1 MDEGS
6 GGGFCKKDCRRRNKG
21 FLKVGACYCR
31 PAVGAENPCITRV
44 NSARPR
50 LMRKSF
56 LLPLLL
62 TAAAYLTLPMPGLS
76 ASLQQKIGAT
86 QNKIAGKKRQEGVLT
101 TQVTGFNLRIRSLQ
115 GEINGLQQRQDT
127 VQSQLNT
134 KQAELDSIRNR
145 LQIAQDRLTRLRAR
159 LVVAR
164 RVLAARLV
172 ALYKDDAPD
181 MVTVVLESNG
191 FADLLDRADFLSRI
205 SSQDHR
211 IITTV
216 RDLKAQVTTQVHQL
230 TGLERQAAAAA
241 NAIRVKRDEI
251 AAAKGAIV
259 SRQND
264 LVSARNARAGVLG
277 RIRSARH
284 TLEGHLHDLQAKQ
297 IQAISG
303 GVGAGPIRRGSG
315 NFIWPVNGSISSGF
329 GMRWGRLHAG
339 VDIVAGTG
347 TPIRAAASG
356 VVAFTQPE
364 AASGGYGNYTCINH
378 GGGISTCYAHQV
390 RFGTSAGAHV
400 SQGQVI
406 GYVGN
411 TGHSFGSHLHF
422 EVRINGAP
430 VDPMGYL

>member
-1 MDEGS
+1 
-6 GGGFCKKDCRRRNKG
+6 
-21 FLKVGACYCR
+21 
-31 PAVGAENPCITRV
+31 
-44 NSARPR
+44 
-50 LMRKSF
+50 MRKSF

-62 TAAAYLTLPMPGLS
+62 TAAAYLALPMPGLS
-76 ASLQQKIGAT
+76 SSLQSKIGAT

-159 LVVAR
+159 LKTAQ

-172 ALYKDDAPD
+172 ALYKDDEPD

-205 SSQDHR
+205 SSQDKR

-241 NAIRVKRDEI
+241 NAIRVRRDEI

-259 SRQND
+259 RRQND
-264 LVSARNARAGVLG
+264 LVSARNARAGVLS

-284 TLEGHLHDLQAKQ
+284 DLEGQLHDLQAKQ
-297 IQAISG
+297 VQALSV
-303 GVGAGPIRRGSG
+303 GVPGAGPIRKGSG
-315 NFIWPVNGSISSGF
+315 NFIWPVNGPVVSGF

-339 VDIVAGTG
+339 DDIAVGTG
-347 TPIRAAASG
+347 TPIRAAAAG
-356 VVAFTQPE
+356 TVAFTQPE
-364 AASGGYGNYTCINH
+364 ASSGGYGNYTCINH
-378 GGGISTCYAHQV
+378 GGGISTCYAHQS
-390 RFGTSAGAHV
+390 RFLTSAGAHV

-406 GYVGN
+406 GLVGC
-411 TGHSFGSHLHF
+411 TGHCFGPHLHF

-430 VDPMGYL
+430 VDPLPYL